1 MKESLELAV
10 ERCGDSKAGV
20 VAAALELMRKEIR
33 EATASMT
40 SVPKPLKFLNPHF
53 AKLKDVHKVMKGI
66 LLPLQTHTSTV
77 AIHPCTA
84 CTQPTTNKGNHLVYV
99 CVCVTGLGGW

>member
-1 MKESLELAV
+1 MLQSAEDLALKESLELAV

-53 AKLKDVHKVMKGI
+53 AKLKDVHKVLKGI
-66 LLPLQTHTSTV
+66 LQLLPLQIYHQHSCD
-77 AIHPCTA
+77 P
-84 CTQPTTNKGNHLVYV
+84 PL
-99 CVCVTGLGGW
+99 

>member
-53 AKLKDVHKVMKGI
+53 AKLKDVHKVLKGI
-66 LLPLQTHTSTV
+66 LPLQICRQHSCD
-77 AIHPCTA
+77 P
-84 CTQPTTNKGNHLVYV
+84 PL
-99 CVCVTGLGGW
+99 